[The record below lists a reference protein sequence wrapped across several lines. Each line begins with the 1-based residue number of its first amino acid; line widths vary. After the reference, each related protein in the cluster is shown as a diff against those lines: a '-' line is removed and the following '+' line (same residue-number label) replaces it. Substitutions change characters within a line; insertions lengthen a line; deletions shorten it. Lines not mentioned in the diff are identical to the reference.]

1 MENEIEDVDS
11 NINSSDLLSNEPEIT
26 SEWKREEE
34 YIMKEWADKSMCYK
48 WLHNRAYRKFKK
60 KNIWYTI
67 PVIIMSTLTGTA
79 NFAQDKVSDEYKGL
93 FSSIVGGIN
102 ILAGIITTIQQYL
115 KIAELNESHRVA
127 SISWDKFYRNL
138 KIELAKHPK
147 DRTPVIQ
154 MMKIGKEEYDRLM
167 ETSPPI
173 THDIIKFFNTKFPNL
188 ENIVLPEVC
197 DKLNPTIIYRST
209 SNENIKIKQQEKVNK
224 FIQRFKTIKGRVPT
238 SGELDEEMNHL
249 NIV

>member
-1 MENEIEDVDS
+1 MDNENNENPGD
-11 NINSSDLLSNEPEIT
+11 NSELLT
-26 SEWKREEE
+26 QKKVATAEWKREEE

-48 WLHNRAYRKFKK
+48 WLHNRAFRKFKK

-115 KIAELNESHRVA
+115 KISELNESHRVA
-127 SISWDKFYRNL
+127 SIAWDKFYRNL
-138 KIELAKHPK
+138 KIELAKQPS
-147 DRTPVIQ
+147 DRTPVLQ
-154 MMKIGKEEYDRLM
+154 MMKVGKEEYDRLM

-173 THDIIKFFNTKFPNL
+173 TQDIIDFFNKQFPTL

-197 DKLNPTIIYRST
+197 DKLNPTLIYSNT
-209 SNENIKIKQQEKVNK
+209 SAENIKIKQQENVNK
-224 FIQRFKTIKGRVPT
+224 FITRFKTIKGRVPT
-238 SGELDEEMNHL
+238 SSELDEEMNNY

>member
-1 MENEIEDVDS
+1 MDTVDIA
-11 NINSSDLLSNEPEIT
+11 NTDITGNSSELLSKKNVIT

-60 KNIWYTI
+60 KNIWFTI

-115 KIAELNESHRVA
+115 NNGILND
-127 SISWDKFYRNL
+127 ISY
-138 KIELAKHPK
+138 
-147 DRTPVIQ
+147 
-154 MMKIGKEEYDRLM
+154 
-167 ETSPPI
+167 
-173 THDIIKFFNTKFPNL
+173 
-188 ENIVLPEVC
+188 
-197 DKLNPTIIYRST
+197 KL
-209 SNENIKIKQQEKVNK
+209 
-224 FIQRFKTIKGRVPT
+224 
-238 SGELDEEMNHL
+238 
-249 NIV
+249 